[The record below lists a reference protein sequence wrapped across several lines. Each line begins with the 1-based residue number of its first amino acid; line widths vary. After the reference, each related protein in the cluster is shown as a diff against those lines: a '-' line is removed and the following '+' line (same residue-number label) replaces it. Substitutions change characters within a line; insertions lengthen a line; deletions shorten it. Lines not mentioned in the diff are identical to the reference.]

1 MKISNE
7 TKVGVLA
14 AISIVILVLGYN
26 FLKGENL
33 FTRYNQF
40 YGVYRDVDGLLV
52 NNPVLIHGY
61 KVGHV
66 SEVNF
71 NNETLAL
78 YVGIKVDN
86 TVKVPENTIMKIIN
100 SDLIGSKAVELL
112 IGNAPVLARSGDTLV
127 SEKDPGMAKSISNIL
142 SPLNDKVSSVLGGLD
157 SALGEGQLK
166 RTMNDLS
173 VALKAFRRT
182 ADEATKTLNG
192 KGPRL
197 DAILANVEM
206 TTRDLKETG
215 PKLNEAIEQLQL
227 ASEKIA
233 ELELQKTIVK
243 IEETATELQTL
254 IKSINEG
261 EGSLGQ
267 LATNGELYD
276 NINKASQQLQTLLM
290 DIEKHPRRYTGVTER
305 QRKKGDS
312 AKEGEQ

>member
-112 IGNAPVLARSGDTLV
+112 IGDAPILARSGDTLV

-157 SALGEGQLK
+157 SALGEGQLN

-182 ADEATKTLNG
+182 ADEATKTLHG
-192 KGPRL
+192 KGPKL
-197 DAILANVEM
+197 DAILTNVEV

-215 PKLNEAIEQLQL
+215 PKLNETIEQLQL

-233 ELELQKTIVK
+233 ELELKQTINK

-254 IKSINEG
+254 IKAINQG

-267 LATNGELYD
+267 LATNRELYD
-276 NINKASQQLQTLLM
+276 NINKASLQLETLLK
-290 DIEKHPRRYTGVTER
+290 DIEQHPRRYTGITER

-312 AKEGEQ
+312 AKEGK